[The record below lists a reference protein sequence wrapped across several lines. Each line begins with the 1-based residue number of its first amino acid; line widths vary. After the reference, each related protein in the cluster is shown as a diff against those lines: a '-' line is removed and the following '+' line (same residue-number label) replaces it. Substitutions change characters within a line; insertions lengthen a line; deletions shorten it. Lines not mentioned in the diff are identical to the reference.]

1 MSINTYIS
9 EIQILIVGVVF
20 CLPMLKTAI
29 TFTYLKS
36 TGIQNMLRFHGASS
50 FQIYGAHLV
59 YSSIYIIAGAVVA
72 AGICYGIGNEQATFN
87 PVLAGLYLFD
97 IGICSVVLGIV
108 IAQFTAD
115 KKVAAFFASMLI
127 VFSMFI
133 ALFLLNNNFILVVL
147 PQTFA
152 LHRLMVLSHTT
163 VHEWCNLFIPL
174 FIAMCYYFIII
185 VSQKNMFDRVVSL
198 DFQN

>member
-1 MSINTYIS
+1 
-9 EIQILIVGVVF
+9 
-20 CLPMLKTAI
+20 MLKTAI

-36 TGIQNMLRFHGASS
+36 TGIETMLKFHGISS
-50 FQIYGAHLV
+50 SQVYGTHLL
-59 YSSIYIIAGAVVA
+59 YSSIYIAIAA
-72 AGICYGIGNEQATFN
+72 AAGTGICYGVGNEQAVFN

-97 IGICSVVLGIV
+97 IGICSAILGLV
-108 IAQFTAD
+108 IAQFTSD
-115 KKVAAFFASMLI
+115 KKVAAFLASMLI

-163 VHEWCNLFIPL
+163 VHEWCNLFMPL
-174 FIAMCYYFIII
+174 FVAGCYYFIII
-185 VSQKNMFDRVVSL
+185 APQRNLFDRVAQL
-198 DFQN
+198 DT

>member
-1 MSINTYIS
+1 
-9 EIQILIVGVVF
+9 
-20 CLPMLKTAI
+20 MLKTAI

-36 TGIQNMLRFHGASS
+36 TGIQSMLRFHGIYNY
-50 FQIYGAHLV
+50 QIYGAHLL
-59 YSSIYIIAGAVVA
+59 YSSIYIIVA
-72 AGICYGIGNEQATFN
+72 AAVATSICYAIGNEQATFN

-97 IGICSVVLGIV
+97 TGICSTILGIV

-115 KKVAAFFASMLI
+115 KKVAAFLASMLI

-147 PQTFA
+147 PQTFS

-163 VHEWCNLFIPL
+163 VHEWCNLLIPL
-174 FIAMCYYFIII
+174 FVAGCYYSIII
-185 VSQKNMFDRVVSL
+185 ASQKNMFDRVV
-198 DFQN
+198 